1 MDKKVLYALIGGVA
15 VVGAAV
21 AYYTISKEKVDDEPD
36 IEDDLAELGEPQ
48 FEASGMLKFDYF
60 LKIFQIC
67 SYYGKNQFKI
77 KKKEFI
83 RQRRAALAK
92 GDDKEYEAI
101 VMSMTQEEEMLIQS
115 KLQDIIEK
123 IGLTEMDFQRNVAY
137 HGQDQMKGMQ
147 IMQMQQ

>member
-67 SYYGKNQFKI
+67 SYYGKTQFKI

-92 GDDKEYEAI
+92 GDEKEYEAI

-123 IGLTEMDFQRNVAY
+123 IGLSEMDFQRNVAY

>member
-1 MDKKVLYALIGGVA
+1 MLYALIGGVA

-67 SYYGKNQFKI
+67 SYYGKTQFKI

-92 GDDKEYEAI
+92 GDEKEYEAI
-101 VMSMTQEEEMLIQS
+101 VMSMT
-115 KLQDIIEK
+115 
-123 IGLTEMDFQRNVAY
+123 
-137 HGQDQMKGMQ
+137 
-147 IMQMQQ
+147 

>member
-1 MDKKVLYALIGGVA
+1 MLYALIGGVA

-67 SYYGKNQFKI
+67 SYYGKTQFKI

-92 GDDKEYEAI
+92 GDEKEYEAI

>member
-92 GDDKEYEAI
+92 GDEKEYEAI

-147 IMQMQQ
+147 IMQMQ

>member
-67 SYYGKNQFKI
+67 SYYGKTQFKI

-92 GDDKEYEAI
+92 GDEKEYEAI

>member
-92 GDDKEYEAI
+92 GDEKEYEAI